1 VASLLRQSAARGHIK
16 VDAPEL
22 AADMSLNLVL
32 WHSRRLVLYG
42 GTTADP
48 KIEERHRK
56 AAVDFFLIGVR
67 TK

>member
-16 VDAPEL
+16 VDDPEL
-22 AADMSLNLVL
+22 AADMFLNLVPG
-32 WHSRRLVLYG
+32 HSRRLVLY